1 MLKLKVLVDNNTFID
16 EYYLGEPGLSF
27 YIEESG
33 KRILFDTGYSDA
45 FITNAKKMNI
55 DLNNLD
61 YVVLSHG
68 HNDHTGGLRYLYES
82 FDLSSTVLICHPS
95 IFEEKHH
102 KGLEIGSPV
111 QLNDFRHLFKE
122 VILTKEAYKISD
134 HLMYLGQIN
143 RVNDFEN
150 KHPVGYKIIDNKQE
164 DDYCFD
170 DSALVYV
177 NEQLHIISACSHS
190 GICNICEQ
198 AKRLANNKHINT
210 IIGGFHLFE
219 NDDVLD
225 KTIAYFKD
233 NEIDNLYP
241 CHCVSLK
248 CKGKMLNELNVKEVG
263 VSLSLER
270 D

>member
-45 FITNAKKMNI
+45 FVVNAMKMGI

-68 HNDHTGGLRYLYES
+68 HDDHTGGLKYLYES
-82 FDLSSTVLICHPS
+82 FDLTNTVLVCHPDL
-95 IFEEKHH
+95 FDEKHH
-102 KGLEIGSPV
+102 RGLEIGCPV
-111 QLNDFRHLFKE
+111 QLDDFKHLFKE
-122 VILTKEAYKISD
+122 VVLTKDVYKLTDS
-134 HLMYLGQIN
+134 LFYLGEIK

-150 KHPVGYKIIDNKQE
+150 KKPVGYKVINNKQE
-164 DDYCFD
+164 DDYVFD
-170 DSALVYV
+170 DSALAYI
-177 NEQLHIISACSHS
+177 NDEIHIISACSHS

-198 AKRLANNKHINT
+198 AKSLTDVKHINT

-219 NDDVLD
+219 NNDVLK
-225 KTIAYFKD
+225 KTIDYFKE

-241 CHCVSLK
+241 CHCVSLI
-248 CKGKMLNELNVKEVG
+248 CKHEMMNELNVNEVG
-263 VSLSLER
+263 VSLTLER
-270 D
+270 K